1 MELGIHNLQT
11 PIFRKLAKYYS
22 KIVSPLDI
30 LLVMES
36 EGMNKLLFYLDMEVS
51 LKGRSPEPLGNYSG
65 QVPSQGVKLC
75 ASY

>member
-11 PIFRKLAKYYS
+11 PIFRKLAKYCS
-22 KIVSPLDI
+22 EIVSPLG

-36 EGMNKLLFYLDMEVS
+36 EGMKKLLFYLDMEVS
-51 LKGRSPEPLGNYSG
+51 LKGRSPEPLGKYSG